1 MRVRRF
7 ESGRTAKG
15 ARGVRTAVAGVLLSA
30 AVLASGMPA
39 QAAVAESGRPVRAA
53 EVAAEQP
60 AQPVSERGTQPRA
73 ARGGQYGY
81 HYEYFVSR
89 RTATA
94 QVSFRKM
101 NHIMNAV
108 FPIPGMPKTVKKGQ
122 KICLKGG
129 GRCNPVRVTKVGK
142 TYFRLKSL
150 PGHLEGANKLITF
163 TLKKKSGGRLYLD
176 VRAKGP
182 KTAWQRHPLGG
193 GANKL
198 FAKGMWGMY
207 ATNLSSAAQYNLI

>member
-1 MRVRRF
+1 MSIRRF
-7 ESGRTAKG
+7 KHGRTAKRA
-15 ARGVRTAVAGVLLSA
+15 ARGVRTAVVGLALSA
-30 AVLASGMPA
+30 AVLASGAPA
-39 QAAVAESGRPVRAA
+39 QATATGAGQPVRTAA
-53 EVAAEQP
+53 VAAEQP
-60 AQPVSERGTQPRA
+60 APAAELGAQPRA

-81 HYEYFVSR
+81 HYEYFISR

-101 NHIMNAV
+101 NRIMNAV

>member
-15 ARGVRTAVAGVLLSA
+15 TRGVRTAVAGVLLSA

-101 NHIMNAV
+101 NHIMNSV

>member
-1 MRVRRF
+1 MRRF
-7 ESGRTAKG
+7 EGGRTA
-15 ARGVRTAVAGVLLSA
+15 RGTRGIRAAVLGVVLSA
-30 AVLASGMPA
+30 AVVAAGTPA
-39 QAAVAESGRPVRAA
+39 QAAVTETRPVRA
-53 EVAAEQP
+53 EVAAELP
-60 AQPVSERGTQPRA
+60 AQPVTQQVRQGAEPRA
-73 ARGGQYGY
+73 ARGSQYGY
-81 HYEYFVSR
+81 HFEYYVSR

-101 NHIMNAV
+101 NRIMNSV

-142 TYFRLKSL
+142 TYFVLKSL
-150 PGHLEGANKLITF
+150 PGHLEGAGKVITF

-182 KTAWQRHPLGG
+182 KTVWQRHPLGG

-198 FAKGMWGMY
+198 FAKTMWGMY

>member
-1 MRVRRF
+1 ML
-7 ESGRTAKG
+7 G
-15 ARGVRTAVAGVLLSA
+15 AVLSA
-30 AVLASGMPA
+30 AVLASGVPA
-39 QAAVAESGRPVRAA
+39 QAAVAETGQSVRAA
-53 EVAAEQP
+53 EVAAEQRP
-60 AQPVSERGTQPRA
+60 AQPAAERGAQARA

-101 NHIMNAV
+101 NRIMNSV

-150 PGHLEGANKLITF
+150 PGHLEGAGKVITF

>member
-1 MRVRRF
+1 MRMRRF
-7 ESGRTAKG
+7 EGGRTAG
-15 ARGVRTAVAGVLLSA
+15 GTRGIRTAVLGVVLSA
-30 AVLASGMPA
+30 AVLAAGTPA
-39 QAAVAESGRPVRAA
+39 QAAVAEAGTVRA
-53 EVAAEQP
+53 EVAAELP
-60 AQPVSERGTQPRA
+60 AQPVTQQGAQPRA

-81 HYEYFVSR
+81 HYEYYVSR

-101 NHIMNAV
+101 NRIMNSV

-142 TYFRLKSL
+142 TSFVLKSL
-150 PGHLEGANKLITF
+150 PGHLEGAGKVITF

-182 KTAWQRHPLGG
+182 KTVWQRHPLGG

-198 FAKGMWGMY
+198 FAKAMWGMY
-207 ATNLSSAAQYNLI
+207 ATNLGSAAQYNLI